1 MAHALE
7 FKFLDL
13 IQIFWMKFKFYWIE
27 SNIQL
32 KINKMQI
39 GAQGIENMFII
50 AIVYNY
56 GVEKNQFLKNTFLLH
71 LN

>member
-1 MAHALE
+1 ME
-7 FKFLDL
+7 FKFH
-13 IQIFWMKFKFYWIE
+13 WVEFKFYWIE

-50 AIVYNY
+50 AVIYNY
-56 GVEKNQFLKNTFLLH
+56 GVEKKMDS
-71 LN
+71 